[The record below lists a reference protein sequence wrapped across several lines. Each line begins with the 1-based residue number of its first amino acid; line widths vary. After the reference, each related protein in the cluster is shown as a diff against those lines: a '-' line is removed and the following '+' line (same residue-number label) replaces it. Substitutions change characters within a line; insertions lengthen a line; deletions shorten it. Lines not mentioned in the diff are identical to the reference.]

1 MKQSIQEQLICIQRQ
16 HGNTTHH
23 RNEKTKMA
31 KFSHMLRLHEKTP
44 CQMAMTNY
52 FQIPPHS
59 KRYPGRK
66 RCTLPAKTEEDLKEA
81 KCNNNLVV
89 SKFDTIKDL
98 QKLREIAKKSLDGQ
112 NFQFNT

>member
-1 MKQSIQEQLICIQRQ
+1 
-16 HGNTTHH
+16 
-23 RNEKTKMA
+23 MA

-44 CQMAMTNY
+44 RQMAMTDY

-66 RCTLPAKTEEDLKEA
+66 RCTLPAKIEEDLKEA

-98 QKLREIAKKSLDGQ
+98 QKLRDIAKKSLDGQ

>member
-1 MKQSIQEQLICIQRQ
+1 MSD
-16 HGNTTHH
+16 GYD
-23 RNEKTKMA
+23 
-31 KFSHMLRLHEKTP
+31 
-44 CQMAMTNY
+44 Y

-98 QKLREIAKKSLDGQ
+98 QKLRDIAKKKSEWTK
-112 NFQFNT
+112 FPI